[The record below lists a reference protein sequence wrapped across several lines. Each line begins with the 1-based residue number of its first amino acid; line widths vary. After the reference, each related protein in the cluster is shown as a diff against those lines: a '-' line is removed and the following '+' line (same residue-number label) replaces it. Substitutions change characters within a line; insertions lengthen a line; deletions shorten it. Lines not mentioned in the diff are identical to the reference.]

1 MDARSSMLN
10 IKKIKLRGKK
20 FKVEDFIQKLD
31 VELKGISRKLV

>member
-10 IKKIKLRGKK
+10 TKKMRGKNL
-20 FKVEDFIQKLD
+20 KVEDFIQKLD